1 MSRPLDPDM
10 TTALTA
16 SAVRPF
22 FLADFTFDSETL
34 RLWSG
39 YGDLCAPTGNSV
51 ITNGDYT
58 DGLNNWTVVSLG
70 TGTVTAANDT
80 AILTAGT
87 GFSNRVFI
95 HQTFNTV
102 AGQKYA
108 IKLNHTGVKLRVRV
122 RNALNN
128 SDILPLTYYEAG
140 DDEIIFTAASNRT
153 NLHLRNQVG
162 GVITIQRAEVYVSQ
176 DYTGAGDLLTLS
188 GFEESSD
195 LSAQGV
201 TATLSG
207 MNSDIVQ
214 KARDDN
220 YQGNPVRIRLG
231 TLNSSG
237 DVITNP
243 VDVLNGFMDVMSIQ
257 DEGSSCTVTLA
268 VENKLIRLERSNVR
282 RYTSEDQKVEHPTDK
297 GFEFVTKIQEV
308 EVNWGKGTVS
318 SLGGR
323 GNKVRNGRETEH

>member
-22 FLADFTFDSETL
+22 FLADFTFDTETL

-39 YGDLCAPTGNSV
+39 YGNLTAPTGNTLIS
-51 ITNGDYT
+51 NGDFSNGLT
-58 DGLNNWTVVSLG
+58 DWTAFTLG
-70 TGTVTAANDT
+70 VGTVTHVNNAVELYSTGFQNRAGIRQTFTTVANKTYRVNFTTT
-80 AILTAGT
+80 ASTRVVIRDQNANANIFVDSVGAGT
-87 GFSNRVFI
+87 AQI
-95 HQTFNTV
+95 
-102 AGQKYA
+102 
-108 IKLNHTGVKLRVRV
+108 
-122 RNALNN
+122 
-128 SDILPLTYYEAG
+128 D
-140 DDEIIFTAASNRT
+140 FTAPSTSTR
-153 NLHLRNQVG
+153 LDIRNQLNQT
-162 GVITIQRAEVYVSQ
+162 ITVDNISIYETEDYV
-176 DYTGAGDLLTLS
+176 GAGDLLTLS
-188 GFEESSD
+188 GFEETSD

-237 DVITNP
+237 DVINTP
-243 VDVLNGFMDVMSIQ
+243 VSVFNGFMDVMSIQ